1 MTIEINDLL
10 QKRGNLVKNMTDLIE
25 KAEKEGR
32 DLNAEEKS
40 QYEQMDK
47 DQSDYKARADRLHNA
62 SNLKNELGELN
73 GKSVRSNPSE
83 SVKNKFATDDYKNG
97 FDAYARRGNNGINSD
112 IYNALQVG
120 TNSEG
125 GFIVPEEFETMLI
138 AKLQDINAFRPLVNT
153 IRTASDRNIPVESSI
168 PTATWTAEE
177 AAYTESDP
185 VFARVTLSAY
195 KLGVIT
201 KVSEELLQDS
211 FFDVQSYLAD
221 AFAKAFGIAEESAI
235 VNGDGSGKPTG
246 ILGGTTANV
255 NLAGAAAITSDE
267 LIDIYHTLSRPYRA
281 NATWLFNDSTVK
293 LIRKLKDGDNQYLWQ
308 PGLQAGQPDT
318 LLSRPIVASTA
329 MPAATTG
336 LESICFGDMRSYTI
350 ADRSNR
356 VMQRLNELYAANGQV
371 GFRMYERL
379 DGKVTDANG
388 LVKATQA

>member
-1 MTIEINDLL
+1 
-10 QKRGNLVKNMTDLIE
+10 MTDLIE

-211 FFDVQSYLAD
+211 FSMF
-221 AFAKAFGIAEESAI
+221 
-235 VNGDGSGKPTG
+235 N
-246 ILGGTTANV
+246 
-255 NLAGAAAITSDE
+255 
-267 LIDIYHTLSRPYRA
+267 HTLQMHLLKHSA
-281 NATWLFNDSTVK
+281 L
-293 LIRKLKDGDNQYLWQ
+293 RKS
-308 PGLQAGQPDT
+308 LQSSMAMVLVSLLVFWVELQRMLT
-318 LLSRPIVASTA
+318 LLV
-329 MPAATTG
+329 
-336 LESICFGDMRSYTI
+336 
-350 ADRSNR
+350 
-356 VMQRLNELYAANGQV
+356 QRLSHQ
-371 GFRMYERL
+371 MS
-379 DGKVTDANG
+379 
-388 LVKATQA
+388 